1 MGEILRF
8 AVAHL
13 LGDRRRTVAALVA
26 VLIAVTSFA
35 VLTGTV
41 ETQRLQVMSTVESN
55 YRSTY
60 DILVRPVGAAT
71 ALERAEGAVRPN
83 FLAETY
89 GGVTLEQVRQIAG
102 LPNVEIAA
110 PVALLGMT
118 TRNVRLTVDVAEVL
132 GERDRALVRFVLHGA
147 VRNASGT
154 SESQSGFL
162 YLTRSPLE
170 ALEGARGEVPSRPA
184 LVERTPTGRVTVCL
198 ASNAA
203 GRAETPNDAFN
214 EMCWSALASETGQN
228 PRVEALLS
236 IPLAVAAIDP
246 EAERRLT
253 GLDQAIVDGRP
264 LKAGDGSGR
273 TPDTGGLPPLD
284 VATAIMASSQPLDFQ
299 ARLTVEELP
308 EATITKLMGTT
319 DPQRRRE
326 VVQIAT
332 LVRRL
337 PDLRREAAD
346 AYAEDIVAN
355 TSSTANA
362 DESLIALA
370 LIQPGQVGYQGGA
383 TLVPQ
388 HVPLDPRV
396 WLSEP
401 PDGTEYGAGPPS
413 VSDTSYRQVRVLRD
427 KGVGPLLAFDVVG
440 TYDPDL
446 LPRTSALN
454 EVPLETYRTSVLT
467 GADEAS
473 REVLGDRPMS
483 SDLNPGGYVQS
494 PPALLVSLAALP
506 VFWDHFDGLNREAPV
521 SSVRVRV
528 SGVTGMGAADRERI
542 RLVAEEIQSRT
553 GLEVDI
559 TIGASLSNRQVA
571 LTASTS
577 GTPALLLNEQWTK
590 KGVAVQI
597 AQALDVKSLF
607 LLGLVL
613 GSSALTV
620 WLTAMASVQTRRR
633 EIATLAC
640 LGWRPGLRRLDVVL
654 ELGLIG
660 LVAALIG
667 ALLAVPIAGAVNVNL
682 AWTNLASAIPL
693 GVLIAVLPGLA
704 ATAVAGSVAPAEAF
718 RPRALGRGSMGSR
731 GVGGPIGVGLAMIGQ
746 RPGRVIVGA
755 LGVAL
760 AVASITLLAD
770 VVGNF
775 QGAVVGSFL
784 GDAVSLQVRTP
795 DIAAAVLLAVLGIT
809 ALGTLLFL
817 GLAEDAQ
824 ALAALR
830 AVGWTD
836 GMLARVIVTQAL
848 LVGLIGAVVG
858 AACAA
863 GVRVGLVGPLA
874 ATWFNTGGLVVLGA
888 LGACLITGLVP
899 AAWMARSV
907 TARVLSSP

>member
-542 RLVAEEIQSRT
+542 RLVAEGIQART

-571 LTASTS
+571 LPASTS

-654 ELGLIG
+654 ERGG
-660 LVAALIG
+660 WGPRVGAGGGAA
-667 ALLAVPIAGAVNVNL
+667 
-682 AWTNLASAIPL
+682 
-693 GVLIAVLPGLA
+693 
-704 ATAVAGSVAPAEAF
+704 
-718 RPRALGRGSMGSR
+718 GRGRLTSTGPGGIFFGGSAGGADRCAARVGRHGCCRIGGPGR
-731 GVGGPIGVGLAMIGQ
+731 GVPSASSGSWVDGEPRRRGTDRRGAGHDRTTPRTGDRRCPGGGAGGGLDHAA
-746 RPGRVIVGA
+746 GRCCRQLSGR
-755 LGVAL
+755 GRW
-760 AVASITLLAD
+760 LLS
-770 VVGNF
+770 GRRR
-775 QGAVVGSFL
+775 L
-784 GDAVSLQVRTP
+784 LQVRTP

-863 GVRVGLVGPLA
+863 GLRVGLVGPLA